1 MKKYLFLLVAGGLSG
16 GVAAQEVEGGM
27 LHDVVVTARPVKEQA
42 LTRTV
47 IDSVRMAESAT
58 DSFAELLTK
67 HSSIF
72 VKTYGQGST
81 ATVSFRGTAASHTQ
95 VLWNGVNINN
105 PMLGQV
111 DFSLIPVWFVDQT
124 ELYHGGSSLQDGSGA
139 LGGEVSLSSRPRR
152 GEKIYTSLM

>member
-27 LHDVVVTARPVKEQA
+27 LRDVVVTARPVKEQA

-81 ATVSFRGTAASHTQ
+81 ATVSFRVRRLPTRRSCGT
-95 VLWNGVNINN
+95 G
-105 PMLGQV
+105 
-111 DFSLIPVWFVDQT
+111 
-124 ELYHGGSSLQDGSGA
+124 
-139 LGGEVSLSSRPRR
+139 
-152 GEKIYTSLM
+152 

>member
-58 DSFAELLTK
+58 DSFDELLTK

-72 VKTYGQGST
+72 VK
-81 ATVSFRGTAASHTQ
+81 
-95 VLWNGVNINN
+95 
-105 PMLGQV
+105 
-111 DFSLIPVWFVDQT
+111 
-124 ELYHGGSSLQDGSGA
+124 
-139 LGGEVSLSSRPRR
+139 
-152 GEKIYTSLM
+152 K